1 MTQASFDNKSLLLQQ
16 FQEVLAER
24 KRQEYRVATKEE
36 EAETQKNREL
46 LEIASTY
53 TPDSIVRGFAD
64 LQLEFDTTVTS
75 LAERLETEAK
85 KLDELRK
92 SIDIESDNL
101 QKLQKIGIVADA
113 LHLLRREH
121 QEQRRALEDTLS
133 RQQEALEKERTQT
146 RKSWEKEQQAFE
158 TQVAETEATVQKQR
172 EQEAADFQYELQ
184 RQRKIDADEYERQ
197 RRELEAQLAQQNRE
211 KEKDWTEREAFLN
224 AHQEEF
230 DEKKQRVSTFEAEL
244 QQAFNK
250 AKEDTIRE
258 VNREAS
264 AKASLVEKEWEGI
277 QRGYE
282 VKIAAL
288 ETTIQRQDEQ
298 IAEISAQLQA
308 AAQQSRELAIQAFGS
323 RS

>member
-1 MTQASFDNKSLLLQQ
+1 MTQASFDNKSQLLEQ
-16 FQEVLAER
+16 FQQVLAER

-75 LAERLETEAK
+75 LADRLETEAK

-92 SIDIESDNL
+92 SIEIETETLQQL
-101 QKLQKIGIVADA
+101 QKVGIVADA

-121 QEQRRALEDTLS
+121 QEQRRALEDKLA

-146 RKSWEKEQQAFE
+146 RKAWEKERQAFE
-158 TQVAETEATVQKQR
+158 TQVAETEAMLQKQR
-172 EQEAADFQYELQ
+172 QQEAADFQYELQ

-197 RRELEAQLAQQNRE
+197 RRELEAQLSQQNRE
-211 KEKDWTEREAFLN
+211 KEKDWTEREAFLSDR
-224 AHQEEF
+224 QEEF
-230 DEKKQRVSTFEAEL
+230 DEKKQRVATFEAEL
-244 QQAFNK
+244 QQAFDR
-250 AKEDTIRE
+250 AKEETIRK

-264 AKASLVEKEWEGI
+264 VKANLVEKEWEGL
-277 QRGYE
+277 QQGYE
-282 VKIAAL
+282 VKISAL
-288 ETTIQRQDEQ
+288 ETTIQRQNEQ

-308 AAQQSRELAIQAFGS
+308 AAQQSRELAIQAFGN